1 MKLLQG
7 FRNRRRVGVD
17 ASVEISEQDGVR
29 YLHLGSSTIQSGMR
43 LSDPDDLAL
52 SYTRSMMA
60 FLLFVPEPQ
69 RVLSVG
75 LGGGSINKW
84 MYRKFPAATQVV
96 LELNPRVIAAA
107 RRYFHLPPDDE
118 RLEVIQ
124 GYGAQWV
131 AEHPDSADVVLV
143 DGYDGQSQVE
153 ELTTPEFYV
162 AAARALRRDGVLVVN
177 LWGSDRKF
185 DDNLQRIESAFEGQV
200 TCVPAQQKGNIIVLA
215 FKRRPA
221 QSRWDELR
229 DRARELEARY
239 GLEFLRFVE
248 VMKRLNPHT
257 EKRLLI

>member
-1 MKLLQG
+1 LKLLQG
-7 FRNRRRVGVD
+7 FRNRRQVGAD

-69 RVLSVG
+69 RILSVG
-75 LGGGSINKW
+75 LGGGSVNKW

-107 RRYFHLPPDDE
+107 RQYFHLPPDDE
-118 RLEVIQ
+118 RLRVIQ
-124 GYGAQWV
+124 GDGAQWI

-153 ELTTPEFYV
+153 ELTTLEFYRT
-162 AAARALRRDGVLVVN
+162 AARALRRDGVLVVN

-185 DDNLQRIESAFEGQV
+185 DDNLQRIEGQV
-200 TCVPAQQKGNIIVLA
+200 ACVPAQQKGNIIVLA
-215 FKRRPA
+215 FRRRPA

-229 DRARELEARY
+229 DRARLLEARY